1 MGRFQYGRWGRS
13 PWNQS
18 PWIPRDDCIRWKGRD
33 ILLSLSTDDL
43 IVNREYHKNLTT
55 KPNYTDKSPT
65 YAESKEPGVKNTSHM
80 ILFICIHMYHSKK
93 FRLDSSISEC
103 LLRWLAKPR

>member
-13 PWNQS
+13 PWNQF

-33 ILLSLSTDDL
+33 ILLSLSADDL

-93 FRLDSSISEC
+93 IQTRQ
-103 LLRWLAKPR
+103 